1 MYQRLVH
8 RAHPV
13 IYLEQKCAPSTE
25 AKMNAMIVVMQNNKQ
40 KLERNI
46 KLFGFYK
53 IFTKRVF
60 LPLTTI
66 YASQQAGLNIQQIG
80 IIAALSSLVG
90 LLSDAP
96 TGYWAD
102 NHGRKRSS
110 QTGALLAAFGTL
122 TYVLSNNF
130 WGILIAGLVTS
141 LGYSFLFGSME
152 ALIHDSLVILKREHE
167 YSKLASRAQSMGLV
181 ANAFFVATIPLLYP
195 IDKRLPFVAGFL
207 AYMALFGI
215 ASMLQEPHIDFSDL
229 PRATSFKKTVR
240 LFINRNTVLFFV
252 CVGIVL
258 AAGTSTTDISNLAF
272 IQLGMRVKYM
282 GIMFGVASLLG
293 AVVGLFIHHLKKLP
307 FMAFA
312 TIDLLFSA
320 LPFFAFGYIRTL
332 SSAIIAL
339 ILCMSMWRFEQILYQ
354 HYILEQYGTTR
365 YKATIL
371 SLLTNSRSLNEVW
384 MTIAATAAAKHFGLL
399 DAMGYFGIAILLFLP
414 LLLMSIKMF
423 ITFMHAKSASLNH

>member
-1 MYQRLVH
+1 MYDKTV
-8 RAHPV
+8 
-13 IYLEQKCAPSTE
+13 
-25 AKMNAMIVVMQNNKQ
+25 QNVKQ

-46 KLFGFYK
+46 ALFGFYK
-53 IFTKRVF
+53 IFTKRIF

-66 YASQQAGLNIQQIG
+66 YASQQVGLNIQQIG

-90 LLSDAP
+90 LVSDAP

-122 TYVLSNNF
+122 TYVFSNSF
-130 WGILIAGLVTS
+130 WGILVAGLVTS

-152 ALIHDSLVILKREHE
+152 ALIHDSLVILKREHD
-167 YSKLASRAQSMGLV
+167 YSKIASRAQSMGLV

-195 IDKRLPFVAGFL
+195 IDRRLPFVAGFL
-207 AYMALFGI
+207 AYMTLFCI
-215 ASMLQEPHIDFSDL
+215 ACMLYEPHLDHKGHQQKN
-229 PRATSFKKTVR
+229 SFTKTIR
-240 LFINRNTVLFFV
+240 LFINKKTVMFFV

-258 AAGTSTTDISNLAF
+258 AAGTATSDISNLAF
-272 IQLGMRVKYM
+272 IQLGMPVKYM
-282 GIMFGVASLLG
+282 GIMFGAASLLG

-307 FMAFA
+307 FMMFA

-320 LPFFAFGYIRTL
+320 LPFFAFGFARSLAPAVAAVVL
-332 SSAIIAL
+332 S
-339 ILCMSMWRFEQILYQ
+339 MSVWRFEQILYQ

-371 SLLTNSRSLNEVW
+371 SLLTNSRSLNEIW
-384 MTIAATAAAKHFGLL
+384 ITIIVTAAAKQYGLL
-399 DAMGYFGIAILLFLP
+399 DAMGYSGVLLLLFLP
-414 LLLMSIKMF
+414 ILLLSIHLFTTYMR
-423 ITFMHAKSASLNH
+423 ARPASANH